1 MNFIFIH
8 AHVATIARS
17 MKKNNN
23 LYLIDGYLNV
33 QPNNKLKFPPYG
45 TYLSIFCRKCDKFL
59 FETKNYK
66 EFFFLKGKTLN
77 INNYFDENEKIES
90 VYREDNP
97 KTNLITDKNLL
108 RCKFYQP
115 NSTPFYDSDNIYI
128 GTDEEQKEYF
138 HKKFIEFQQ
147 KTIEKEAE
155 IEVMKNKFKD
165 LQKEIKYNSFL
176 FFKDDKEKLSN
187 AYHISIG
194 INSFLSLY
202 NEGWKIN
209 YPKGRKIYEILKTKP
224 MIIVGFLGNKNK
236 GKSFLISK
244 LVDLDVPKDY
254 SINTEGINV
263 SFGEKDN
270 QCLAILNSFS
280 QESPLLRTKRILKNN
295 HKNNEFDNIMDNNSK
310 NEIIEDKELNEN
322 NSFEENLRDK
332 IMTEK
337 FIENFIIDTSHI
349 VILVV
354 GDITFSEQQ
363 FLTRIKRALNNDKY
377 LIVIHNLRNYKSKSN
392 VENYIEN
399 TLKKLYCVQIGENV
413 FQNFKGD
420 YHTKYYVEKDSKII
434 HLILINDNCS
444 IADYYNKPSIDFLK
458 KKLETETNRTKF
470 SVIERIKEFFFTVQ
484 EDFLE
489 ESIKPEDFIEEKDYI
504 FIKRNKIT
512 LKENFFDS
520 NFFNKSYHFPNYY
533 YYTENNNLIINV
545 ILPGK
550 NSSIK
555 SKLIPKGEFYTI
567 IFVGKSS
574 LETFDKNRNHL
585 ISNNMP
591 DDLSF
596 KFKIT
601 ISKKDITIL
610 TNKDGNLQ
618 FYERS
623 SKNEFGIFTFKYNI
637 AENTSDG
644 ELE

>member
-8 AHVATIARS
+8 EHIATIAMS
-17 MKKNNN
+17 KKKDNNH
-23 LYLIDGYLNV
+23 YLIDGYLDV
-33 QPNNKLKFPPYG
+33 QPNNRLKFPPYG
-45 TYLSIFCRKCDKFL
+45 TYLFIFCKTCDKFL

-66 EFFFLKGKTLN
+66 EFFFLKGKSLN
-77 INNYFDENEKIES
+77 INNYFNEKDIIES
-90 VYREDNP
+90 VYFEDNP
-97 KTNLITDKNLL
+97 QINLINDKNLL

-165 LQKEIKYNSFL
+165 MQKEIKYNSFL

-224 MIIVGFLGNKNK
+224 MIIVGLLGNKNK

-280 QESPLLRTKRILKNN
+280 QESPLLKPKRILKNN
-295 HKNNEFDNIMDNNSK
+295 NGKNEYNNIMDNNNK
-310 NEIIEDKELNEN
+310 NEIIKDNELNEN
-322 NSFEENLRDK
+322 NSYEENLRDK

-349 VILVV
+349 VILVI
-354 GDITFSEQQ
+354 GDITFNEQQ
-363 FLTRIKRALNNDKY
+363 FLARIKNALNIGKY
-377 LIVIHNLRNYKSKSN
+377 LIVIHNLKNYQSKSN

-399 TLKKLYCVQIGENV
+399 TLKKLYGVQIEENV
-413 FQNFKGD
+413 FQNIKGD

-434 HLILINDNCS
+434 HLILINDNCN

-458 KKLETETNRTKF
+458 KKLETEINRTKF
-470 SVIERIKEFFFTVQ
+470 SVVEKIKEFFITVQ
-484 EDFLE
+484 EDFIE
-489 ESIKPEDFIEEKDYI
+489 ESIKPEDLLEEKDYI
-504 FIKRNKIT
+504 FIKKNKIT

-520 NFFNKSYHFPNYY
+520 NFINKSYHFPNYY

-555 SKLIPKGEFYTI
+555 SKLISKGEFYTI
-567 IFVGKSS
+567 IFVGKLSF
-574 LETFDKNRNHL
+574 ETLDKNQKHL
-585 ISNNMP
+585 ISENMP

-596 KFKIT
+596 RFKIT

-610 TNKDGNLQ
+610 TNKDGKLQ